1 MFLIYKLKAPN
12 GKLYFN
18 YTKDL
23 KKRFNYGCGFHE
35 NKPLNADIR
44 RYGWQTFE
52 ITTIDDVDDEA
63 TAKQI
68 VANLVA
74 DSGSD
79 SPGIGYNKPIN
90 SRPSTEAQIV
100 ARGLRKPVLQLSLD
114 DTPLVQ
120 YKSLNAAASA
130 IGGSPTSLSNCLHG
144 RLKSYKGFHW
154 RYASID

>member
-1 MFLIYKLKAPN
+1 MYKIYRIKTPN

-18 YTKDL
+18 YSKDPE
-23 KKRFNYGCGFHE
+23 KRWDHGYGFHS
-35 NKPLNADIR
+35 NKAFTADIEN
-44 RYGWQTFE
+44 YGWQAFQKLVIE
-52 ITTIDDVDDEA
+52 ELEDEDA
-63 TAKQI
+63 AKQA
-68 VANLVA
+68 VANLINDIHA
-74 DSGSD
+74 ND
-79 SPGIGYNKPIN
+79 PAYGYNCPVK
-90 SRPSTEAQIV
+90 RGPSTEAQIV